1 MRKALEFI
9 LSKFPDHRAKIIE
22 LHNNDEDFRIL
33 CEDYLASTMTL
44 EESRQKVIN
53 DREFE
58 NEFLQ
63 VNLDLEKEIIHLLEK
78 YQSASYNNKAQFNPS
93 RYTPRN
99 YIKLTGAWLR
109 FGRCEFSCYK
119 GKQSTALG
127 RSEDNIKIR
136 PPLLKPYPCH
146 CSVNK

>member
-78 YQSASYNNKAQFNPS
+78 YK
-93 RYTPRN
+93 
-99 YIKLTGAWLR
+99 
-109 FGRCEFSCYK
+109 
-119 GKQSTALG
+119 
-127 RSEDNIKIR
+127 
-136 PPLLKPYPCH
+136 
-146 CSVNK
+146 